1 MKRLLVILPLA
12 ILLVA
17 PNANAWWFDK
27 YPSRYEAKNECE
39 KWRPKGGKETY
50 KAWVTISKE
59 EVDKLL
65 VRARREYRDSIK
77 RIEEEE
83 RINPKPI
90 HPLLD
95 TQDYIT
101 NTNRIDSRKLARDTL
116 RAEEFKMERLK
127 EYKTIERLV
136 RTCLEEKETK
146 QFIVQ
151 EKSKGDRLVKRFK
164 W

>member
-1 MKRLLVILPLA
+1 MRRLLVILPLA
-12 ILLVA
+12 LVLVA

-39 KWRPKGGKETY
+39 KWREKGGKETY
-50 KAWVTISKE
+50 KAWVPISKE

-65 VRARREYRDSIK
+65 VRARREYRDSMK

-90 HPLLD
+90 HQLR
-95 TQDYIT
+95 IT
-101 NTNRIDSRKLARDTL
+101 NTNRIDSRKLARESF
-116 RAEEFKMERLK
+116 RREKYAMEQLK
-127 EYKTIERLV
+127 EYKTMERLV
-136 RTCLEEKETK
+136 RNCLEEKETK
-146 QFIVQ
+146 QFIGQ
-151 EKSKGDRLVKRFK
+151 EKSKGDRVVKRFK

>member
-27 YPSRYEAKNECE
+27 YPSRYEAT
-39 KWRPKGGKETY
+39 KGGKETY

-146 QFIVQ
+146 QFIGQ